1 MKKTIIT
8 IFGGNSTE
16 REISLITG
24 VAVAKGIF
32 EAGFKSYLIDTISP
46 ENIIEI
52 SNSNLK
58 TISTKDF
65 FSNQEINNLDVNEE
79 KLIYS
84 IKKINPFK
92 VFIGLHGSE
101 GENGHVQ
108 SLFDKNDIKYCG
120 SGAKSSAIG
129 MDKNISKILAKEVDI
144 PIADWVIVSELLRI
158 KYADNISDISKEVFT
173 SILKEEIIE
182 NYGFPVVIKAN
193 SQGSSV
199 GVQILQSEK
208 DLDDTLNMIDDIEDD
223 FMIEK
228 YIKGREFS
236 VPIIKGEV
244 FPIIEII
251 PNEGFYDYEHKY
263 SEGKTEHICPAVL
276 AKEQEYEMGDFA
288 LKIFNHVGCEEY
300 GRVDFILDERDSK
313 FYFLELNTLPGF
325 TELSLVPESALVKGY
340 KFHELL
346 KYLLDE

>member
-32 EAGFKSYLIDTISP
+32 EAGFMSYLIDTVYP

-52 SNSNLK
+52 TNSNLK
-58 TISTKDF
+58 SISPNDF
-65 FSNQEINNLDVNEE
+65 KSLEIDNLVVDED
-79 KLIYS
+79 KLIDS
-84 IKKINPFK
+84 IIKINPFN

-101 GENGHVQ
+101 GENGHLQ
-108 SLFDKNDIKYCG
+108 SIFDKNNIKYCG

-129 MDKNISKILAKEVDI
+129 MDKNISKIFAKEINI
-144 PIADWVIVSELLRI
+144 PIADWVIVSELMQM
-158 KYADNISDISKEVFT
+158 KYENNISGLSKDEFS
-173 SILKEEIIE
+173 SILKDEIDK
-182 NYGFPVVIKAN
+182 NYGYPVVIKAN

-199 GVQILQSEK
+199 GVKILQSED
-208 DLDDTLNMIDDIEDD
+208 DLQDTLNMIDNIDDD

-263 SEGKTEHICPAVL
+263 SEGITEHVCPASL
-276 AKEQEYEMGDFA
+276 SKEQELEMGKFA
-288 LKIFNHVGCEEY
+288 LKFFNHVGCSEY
-300 GRVDFILDERDSK
+300 GRVDFILDERDGK

-346 KYLLDE
+346 KYLLDD

>member
-1 MKKTIIT
+1 MKKTIVI
-8 IFGGNSTE
+8 IFGGSSTE

-24 VAVAKGIF
+24 VAVAKGVF
-32 EAGFKSYLIDTISP
+32 KAGFESFLIDTISP
-46 ENIIEI
+46 DNTIEI
-52 SNSNLK
+52 TDENYGIIKPKDFSKNKVENDSKKLN
-58 TISTKDF
+58 ISTLIE
-65 FSNQEINNLDVNEE
+65 SIN
-79 KLIYS
+79 
-84 IKKINPFK
+84 KINPFK

-101 GENGHVQ
+101 GENGHIQ
-108 SLFDKNDIKYCG
+108 SLLDLNNIKYCG
-120 SGAKSSAIG
+120 SGTKASAIG
-129 MDKNISKILAKEVDI
+129 MDKNLSKILAKDLNI
-144 PIADWVIVSELLRI
+144 PIANWIVVSDLI
-158 KYADNISDISKEVFT
+158 NSKNIDKSKISKEEF
-173 SILKEEIIE
+173 SFLLKNEIIK

-199 GVQILQSEK
+199 GVKILQSEN
-208 DLDDTLNMIDDIEDD
+208 DLHDTLKMIDDLDDD

-236 VPIIKGEV
+236 IPIIKGEV

-276 AKEQEYEMGDFA
+276 SNEQEIEMGKFA
-288 LKIFNHVGCEEY
+288 LKIFNRVGCEEY
-300 GRVDFILDERDSK
+300 GRVDFILNEKDGK

-346 KYLLDE
+346 KYLLD